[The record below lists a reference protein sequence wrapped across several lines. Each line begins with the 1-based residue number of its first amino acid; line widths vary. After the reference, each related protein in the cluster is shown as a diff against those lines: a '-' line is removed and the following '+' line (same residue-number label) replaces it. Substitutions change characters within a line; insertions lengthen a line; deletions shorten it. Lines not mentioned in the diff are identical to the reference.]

1 MQLEGLKVYGNLRAQ
16 TALRG
21 VVALRCHGV
30 DNEVPQLHATLPEIL
45 D

>member
-1 MQLEGLKVYGNLRAQ
+1 MCNDSLRAQ

-21 VVALRCHGV
+21 VVALPYGGGV
-30 DNEVPQLHATLPEIL
+30 DNEVPQLDATLSEFL